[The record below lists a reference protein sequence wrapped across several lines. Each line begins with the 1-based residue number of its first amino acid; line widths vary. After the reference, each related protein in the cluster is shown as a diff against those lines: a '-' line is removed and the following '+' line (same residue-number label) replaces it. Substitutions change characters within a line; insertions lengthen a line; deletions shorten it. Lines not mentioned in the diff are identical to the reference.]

1 MKKVLKIIGIIFG
14 VIYVFIAVTLT
25 ILLLKYN
32 KYNLTEI
39 NGNTFILVRDD
50 ELKPDFKKGDL
61 VIVNRNNNKD
71 INVGDK
77 IFFYD
82 IYKGKVSVNLATIV
96 NKKDV
101 NRKEADY
108 TVDGDYVVF
117 DENVIGKA
125 STSKTY
131 AKLGT
136 VLSILESRVMFLLA
150 IIFPILAFFIYE
162 VYVFIEE
169 LKSTKEDE

>member
-14 VIYVFIAVTLT
+14 VIYAFLAIVLT
-25 ILLLKYN
+25 IFLLKYN
-32 KYNLTEI
+32 KYNITEI
-39 NGNTFILVRDD
+39 EGNSFIIVRDE
-50 ELKPDFKKGDL
+50 ELKPDFQKGDL
-61 VIVNRNNNKD
+61 VIVKRNSNKE
-71 INVGDK
+71 INIGDK

-82 IYKGKVSVNLATIV
+82 AYEGKVSVNLATVV

-101 NRKEADY
+101 SRRETDF

-131 AKLGT
+131 AKIGTILG
-136 VLSILESRVMFLLA
+136 LLESRIGFLLV
-150 IIFPILAFFIYE
+150 IIFPILVFFIYE
-162 VYVFIEE
+162 VYVFIGE
-169 LKSTKEDE
+169 LKSSKENE